1 MDSTNPDDAALCI
14 PRAGFD
20 FSGDAFLHLGEV
32 PSVQVSPHHW
42 RVSDS
47 HLQDPIFGTPI
58 SMFSQRYIG
67 FSGGI
72 QWWADKALMDQGLE
86 TGESSRV

>member
-1 MDSTNPDDAALCI
+1 MHMRHIFL
-14 PRAGFD
+14 F
-20 FSGDAFLHLGEV
+20 FVSGDAFLHLGEV

-47 HLQDPIFGTPI
+47 HREDSIFGTPI
-58 SMFSQRYIG
+58 NTSRQRYIG

-72 QWWADKALMDQGLE
+72 QWLADKVLMDQRLGTRQIFTGLDQC
-86 TGESSRV
+86 RI

>member
-1 MDSTNPDDAALCI
+1 MDSTNPDEATLCI

-42 RVSDS
+42 RLSDFFRQES
-47 HLQDPIFGTPI
+47 IFETPI
-58 SMFSQRYIG
+58 NMSSQRYIG

-72 QWWADKALMDQGLE
+72 Q
-86 TGESSRV
+86 

>member
-1 MDSTNPDDAALCI
+1 MDSTSLDDATLCI

-42 RVSDS
+42 RVSESHQEDS
-47 HLQDPIFGTPI
+47 MFETPI
-58 SMFSQRYIG
+58 NVSRQRYIG

-72 QWWADKALMDQGLE
+72 Q
-86 TGESSRV
+86 